1 MELEVFYLD
10 FSVRSHHPRKTHRF
24 PHTARWA
31 GADQGPLL
39 QPCTSLQPSEQ
50 PHTIYIYISSP
61 LSLSLTHFYPFK
73 TTSYVSTAPSFL
85 IFPHLYWWGKGR
97 KIVSNTARPNKDNNK
112 QANTTH
118 CINVKMEMN
127 GWVYFLPCYL
137 IAVKRRLLFSQ
148 KPILA
153 ERKGRGAKFPH
164 FSNPAHFK

>member
-1 MELEVFYLD
+1 MH
-10 FSVRSHHPRKTHRF
+10 RS

-50 PHTIYIYISSP
+50 PHPSPNWYQSHTIYINA
-61 LSLSLTHFYPFK
+61 LLFLSLTHYYPFK
-73 TTSYVSTAPSFL
+73 TTFYVSTAPSFP
-85 IFPHLYWWGKGR
+85 IFLHLYWWGKGR
-97 KIVSNTARPNKDNNK
+97 KIVSNTARPNRDNNK
-112 QANTTH
+112 QANKQQKANTTH

-164 FSNPAHFK
+164 FFNPAHFK